1 MASPQSTNSKGM
13 SSKGIDS
20 KEMASTDIDSADLS
34 LSTINTILPTL
45 VDGLNLNQR
54 QSHDFFQQVLQ
65 GNIDPA
71 LMASVLTALK
81 IKGETPEEIAG
92 AAIAIRAAATHFP
105 ERNKKEDIIADCV
118 GTGGDGAN
126 TINISTTAAILAA
139 ACGLKMAKHGNR
151 SVSSM
156 SGSADL
162 LEAFGVNLSMSPQTA
177 NHCLAQTNLCFL
189 YAPAYHTGFKY
200 AGPVRKSMAIRTLF
214 NILGPL
220 VNPAKPNIMLLGV
233 YTPELLMPMA
243 QALQLTGV
251 KRAFVVH
258 GSGLDEI
265 ALHGNTQA
273 VEINKGELIERT
285 MTPQDFGLK
294 NYTLEEIKGGT
305 PKENANI
312 IRDILSGQGKDAHN
326 AAVIINCAALL
337 YLHNKA
343 ESLTQAAQL
352 AGEVLASGKGLT
364 TLLTLVKLSNQEVS
378 STTNGIDTK
387 TDTKTETDKKA
398 EK

>member
-1 MASPQSTNSKGM
+1 
-13 SSKGIDS
+13 
-20 KEMASTDIDSADLS
+20 MASTSAASNELVS
-34 LSTINTILPTL
+34 STINTILPTL
-45 VDGLNLNQR
+45 VDGLDLNQR

-92 AAIAIRAAATHFP
+92 AAIAIRAAATPFP
-105 ERNKKEDIIADCV
+105 ERNKEDIVADCV

-126 TINISTTAAILAA
+126 TINISTTAAVLAA

-162 LEAFGVNLSMSPQTA
+162 LEAFGVNLSMSPETA

-189 YAPAYHTGFKY
+189 YAPAYHSGFKY
-200 AGPVRKSMAIRTLF
+200 AGPVRKAMGIRTLF

-273 VEINKGELIERT
+273 IEINNGELIERT
-285 MTPQDFGLK
+285 ISPQDFGLK

-305 PKENANI
+305 PAENADI

-326 AAVIINCAALL
+326 AAVIVNCAALL
-337 YLHNKA
+337 YLHDKA

-352 AGEVLASGKGLT
+352 ATEVLASGKGLS
-364 TLLTLVKLSNQEVS
+364 TLLTLVKLSNQDVS
-378 STTNGIDTK
+378 STQ
-387 TDTKTETDKKA
+387 TELKADK
-398 EK
+398 

>member
-1 MASPQSTNSKGM
+1 MTNQRNTASN
-13 SSKGIDS
+13 
-20 KEMASTDIDSADLS
+20 DIDSAEVTS
-34 LSTINTILPTL
+34 TSVASTELSTSAINSILPTL
-45 VDGLNLNQR
+45 VDGLDLTQT
-54 QSHDFFQQVLQ
+54 QSHDFFLQVLQ
-65 GNIDPA
+65 GNIQPA

-92 AAIAIRAAATHFP
+92 AAIAIRAAATTFP
-105 ERNKKEDIIADCV
+105 ERDKDDIVADCV

-126 TINISTTAAILAA
+126 TINISTTAAVLAA

-162 LEAFGVNLSMSPQTA
+162 LEAFGVNLSMSPETA

-189 YAPAYHTGFKY
+189 YAPAYHSGFKY
-200 AGPVRKSMAIRTLF
+200 AGPVRKAMGIRTLF

-243 QALQLTGV
+243 QALRLTGV

-265 ALHGNTQA
+265 ALHDKTLA
-273 VEINKGELIERT
+273 IEIKNGELIERT
-285 MTPQDFGLK
+285 ITPQDFGLT

-305 PKENANI
+305 PTENANI
-312 IRDILSGQGKDAHN
+312 IRDILSGQGKNAHN

-337 YLHNKA
+337 YLHDKA
-343 ESLTQAAQL
+343 DSLTQAANL
-352 AGEVLASGKGLT
+352 AAEVLSSGKGLS
-364 TLLTLVKLSNQEVS
+364 TLLKLVELSNQATS
-378 STTNGIDTK
+378 QID
-387 TDTKTETDKKA
+387 TDKKA

>member
-1 MASPQSTNSKGM
+1 
-13 SSKGIDS
+13 
-20 KEMASTDIDSADLS
+20 MASTGVE
-34 LSTINTILPTL
+34 STELAPSNINTILPTL
-45 VDGLNLNQR
+45 VNGLDLNQR

-200 AGPVRKSMAIRTLF
+200 AGPVRKSMGIRTLF

-364 TLLTLVKLSNQEVS
+364 TLLTLVKLSNQEIS

-387 TDTKTETDKKA
+387 TDAKTETDKKA

>member
-1 MASPQSTNSKGM
+1 MTNQRNTASN
-13 SSKGIDS
+13 
-20 KEMASTDIDSADLS
+20 DIDSAEVTS
-34 LSTINTILPTL
+34 TSVASTELSTSAINSILPTL
-45 VDGLNLNQR
+45 VDGLDLTQT
-54 QSHDFFQQVLQ
+54 QSHDFFLQVLQ
-65 GNIDPA
+65 GNIEPA

-92 AAIAIRAAATHFP
+92 AAIAIRAAATTFP
-105 ERNKKEDIIADCV
+105 ERDKDDIVADCV

-126 TINISTTAAILAA
+126 TINISTTAAVLAA

-162 LEAFGVNLSMSPQTA
+162 LEAFGVNLSMSPETA

-189 YAPAYHTGFKY
+189 YAPAYHSGFKY
-200 AGPVRKSMAIRTLF
+200 AGPVRKAMGIRTLF

-243 QALQLTGV
+243 QALRLTGV

-265 ALHGNTQA
+265 ALHDKTLA
-273 VEINKGELIERT
+273 IEIKNGELIERT
-285 MTPQDFGLK
+285 ITPQDFGLT

-305 PKENANI
+305 PTENANI
-312 IRDILSGQGKDAHN
+312 IRDILSGQGKNAHN

-337 YLHNKA
+337 YLHDKA
-343 ESLTQAAQL
+343 DSLTQAANL
-352 AGEVLASGKGLT
+352 AAEVLSSGKGLS
-364 TLLTLVKLSNQEVS
+364 TLLKLVELSNQATS
-378 STTNGIDTK
+378 QID
-387 TDTKTETDKKA
+387 TDKKA

>member
-1 MASPQSTNSKGM
+1 MNSPQSINS
-13 SSKGIDS
+13 DV
-20 KEMASTDIDSADLS
+20 A
-34 LSTINTILPTL
+34 TINTILPIL
-45 VDGLNLNQR
+45 VDGLNLDQT

-65 GNIDPA
+65 GNVSPA

-92 AAIAIRAAATHFP
+92 AAIAIRTAASSFP
-105 ERNKKEDIIADCV
+105 QRTSEDDIIADCV

-139 ACGLKMAKHGNR
+139 ACGLKIAKHGNR

-162 LEAFGVNLSMSPQTA
+162 LEAFGVNLSMSPETA

-189 YAPAYHTGFKY
+189 YAPAYHSGFKH
-200 AGPVRKSMAIRTLF
+200 AAPVRKAMGIRTLF

-251 KRAFVVH
+251 QRAFVVH

-265 ALHGNTQA
+265 ALHGNTQII
-273 VEINKGELIERT
+273 EINQGALIERT
-285 MTPQDFGLK
+285 IKPQDFGLK
-294 NYTLEEIKGGT
+294 NYSIDEIKGGT
-305 PKENANI
+305 PIENANI
-312 IRDILSGQGKDAHN
+312 IKDILSGQGKSAHN

-343 ESLTQAAQL
+343 DSYTKAAQL
-352 AGEVLASGKGLT
+352 AADVLASGKALD
-364 TLLTLVKLSNQEVS
+364 TLSALIKLSNQEIS
-378 STTNGIDTK
+378 LTTNNNDTAIN
-387 TDTKTETDKKA
+387 THTQIKA